1 MLEVLMILLQALLK
15 WWFSGFVQQVVE
27 CTIVRTSVLDD
38 IQGGTRNVIP
48 LIVYVTYFYYYK
60 NIWHLVQN

>member
-1 MLEVLMILLQALLK
+1 VHLLVKKISFNNETVLKYLEEIKGCA
-15 WWFSGFVQQVVE
+15 
-27 CTIVRTSVLDD
+27 
-38 IQGGTRNVIP
+38 RNVIP